1 MQQHV
6 LVYTLCQGGIVFMPE
21 VAVVA
26 DFGDLCGE
34 CPVWNAES
42 GVLEWIDCV
51 GEKLL
56 QLQWPSRQSA
66 IKKSRLAISG
76 FRHNRP
82 GGYVITNSQGVW
94 IWDGAETFSSVVSE
108 VDGRPCQVNDC
119 VADSAGRFI
128 TATYSYDPAGEYRL
142 GNLISV
148 STDGTVSVLDE
159 GFHLANGL
167 GFSTDERTL
176 YFSDSVARRIYS
188 YQYDIRTGSV
198 CNRHVLVEV
207 SREEGMPDGLAV
219 DAEGYI
225 WSAQWYGG
233 CIVRYD
239 PDGKSILRIPVP
251 AKQTSSLAFGGAD
264 LTDMF
269 ITSAAQSE
277 AIPVM
282 PPGYDPKSGNFGGAL
297 YHVNLGIAGQLQHP
311 ANIRLTKTI

>member
-1 MQQHV
+1 
-6 LVYTLCQGGIVFMPE
+6 MPE

-34 CPVWNAES
+34 CPVWNAEN
-42 GVLEWIDCV
+42 GFLEWIDCV
-51 GEKLL
+51 GGKLL
-56 QLQWPSRQSA
+56 RLPWPSRQSS
-66 IKKSRLAISG
+66 IVRSGITING

-94 IWDGAETFSSVVSE
+94 LWDGAEEFSSVVSE

-119 VADSAGRFI
+119 VADSVGRFI
-128 TATYSYDPAGEYRL
+128 TATYYYDPASEYGL

-148 STDGTVSVLDE
+148 NTDGKVSVLDE

-167 GFSTDERTL
+167 GFSPDQTTL
-176 YFSDSVARRIYS
+176 YFADSVARRIYS

-198 CNRHVLVEV
+198 RNRRVLIEV
-207 SREEGMPDGLAV
+207 SLEEGLPDGLAI
-219 DAEGYI
+219 DAEGCI

-239 PDGKSILRIPVP
+239 SDGEPMQRVQIP
-251 AKQTSSLAFGGAD
+251 AKQTSSLVFGGPD
-264 LTDMF
+264 LTDIF

-277 AIPVM
+277 PMPVM
-282 PPGYDPKSGNFGGAL
+282 PPGYDPRSGNFGGAL
-297 YHVNLGIAGQLQHP
+297 YHINLGIAGQVHHL
-311 ANIRLTKTI
+311 ANIKLSGKE

>member
-1 MQQHV
+1 
-6 LVYTLCQGGIVFMPE
+6 MPE
-21 VAVVA
+21 VAIVA

-42 GVLEWIDCV
+42 SVLEWIDCV

-66 IKKSRLAISG
+66 IKKGGLAISG
-76 FRHNRP
+76 FRRNRP
-82 GGYVITNSQGVW
+82 GGYVITNSRGVW
-94 IWDGAETFSSVVSE
+94 LWDGAEKLSSVVSE

-142 GNLISV
+142 GSLISV
-148 STDGTVSVLDE
+148 GTDGTAGVLDD

-167 GFSTDERTL
+167 GFSPDEKTL
-176 YFSDSVARRIYS
+176 YFTDSVARRIYS
-188 YQYDIRTGSV
+188 YDYDVSNCGVR
-198 CNRHVLVEV
+198 NRRALVEV
-207 SREEGMPDGLAV
+207 SREEGLPDGLAV
-219 DAEGYI
+219 DGEGYI

-239 PDGKSILRIPVP
+239 PDGKPILRIQIP
-251 AKQTSSLAFGGAD
+251 AKQTSSLAFGGPN
-264 LTDMF
+264 LTDIF
-269 ITSAAQSE
+269 VTSAAQSE
-277 AIPVM
+277 AMPVM

-297 YHVNLGIAGQLQHP
+297 YHANLGIAGQLQHF
-311 ANIRLTKTI
+311 ANIQLSGASE

>member
-1 MQQHV
+1 MS
-6 LVYTLCQGGIVFMPE
+6 E
-21 VAVVA
+21 VAIVA

-42 GVLEWIDCV
+42 HVLEWIDCV
-51 GEKLL
+51 GGKLL

-66 IKKSRLAISG
+66 ISRSEVAISG
-76 FRHNRP
+76 FRRNRP
-82 GGYVITNSQGVW
+82 GGYAITNSRGVW
-94 IWDGAETFSSVVSE
+94 LWDGAEEFSSVVSE

-119 VADSAGRFI
+119 VADSVGRFI
-128 TATYSYDPAGEYRL
+128 TATYYYDPAGEYRL

-148 STDGTVSVLDE
+148 GTDGTASILDE

-167 GFSTDERTL
+167 GFSPDEGTL
-176 YFSDSVARRIYS
+176 YFTDSVARRIYS
-188 YQYDIRTGSV
+188 YDYDVRTGAV
-198 CNRHVLVEV
+198 HNRRVLVEV
-207 SREEGMPDGLAV
+207 SREEGLPDGLAV

-251 AKQTSSLAFGGAD
+251 AKQTSSLAFGGTD
-264 LTDMF
+264 LTDIF
-269 ITSAAQSE
+269 VTSAAQSE
-277 AIPVM
+277 AMPVM

-297 YHVNLGIAGQLQHP
+297 YHINLGIAGQLQHS
-311 ANIRLTKTI
+311 ANIQLLENR